1 MLISNVYNVNLIKY
15 LLPIFYVTAIIV
27 IFLI

>member
-1 MLISNVYNVNLIKY
+1 MLISNVYNVNLIKN
-15 LLPIFYVTAIIV
+15 LLPIFHVTEIIV